1 MNVRQNSE
9 LPGLYF
15 SGYKY
20 IWFVQDCFFFL
31 AVGNTFHFN
40 WELSRSLFDASQVK
54 EMTSQDG
61 IWIVIVLYFHSL
73 TSVNYRAIQY
83 SDVRAFWREQSAP
96 EVPLR
101 AFYHIWRWM
110 ARLSRNDDVR
120 GRCRAGPPRSSRTAW
135 WWRHSDAAVAREGE
149 ENTTTRWLRK
159 EIRVT

>member
-1 MNVRQNSE
+1 MCDKIVNFPICILADTNIY
-9 LPGLYF
+9 GLYNTA
-15 SGYKY
+15 
-20 IWFVQDCFFFL
+20 FFFL

-135 WWRHSDAAVAREGE
+135 WWRHSDAAVAREE
-149 ENTTTRWLRK
+149 EEKYNDTLAA
-159 EIRVT
+159 